1 MAYACAPVLRFPIV
15 DAANSNNSVLDFY
28 PSNVTAISV
37 AAPTSWKSKRLSAA
51 TSAGTAI
58 TATGFTTVTD
68 MIIINRDST
77 NFVTLTCTE
86 IGTDAI
92 TVKIRAGK
100 ACWIP
105 GIDPTATTKLVA
117 DTSACLCDV
126 FYLGT

>member
-1 MAYACAPVLRFPIV
+1 M
-15 DAANSNNSVLDFY
+15 ANSVTLDLRARVLDANAATILDWY
-28 PSNVTAISV
+28 ASQVAAISA
-37 AAPTSWKSKRLSAA
+37 AAPTSFRSSRISAV
-51 TSAGTAI
+51 TSAGTAL
-58 TATGFTTVTD
+58 AVSAFTTLTD
-68 MIIINRDST
+68 LIIINRDST

-117 DTSACLCDV
+117 DTAACLCDV
-126 FYLGT
+126 FSIGT